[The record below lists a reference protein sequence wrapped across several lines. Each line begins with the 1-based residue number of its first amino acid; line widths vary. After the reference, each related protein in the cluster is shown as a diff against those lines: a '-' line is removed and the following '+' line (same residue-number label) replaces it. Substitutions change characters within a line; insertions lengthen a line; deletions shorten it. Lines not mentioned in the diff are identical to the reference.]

1 MNTER
6 TSTTILS
13 VALAVLLAFGGCDR
27 QPTQLE
33 GPAQPSPEAEPKVA
47 QSSSDEVVAT
57 AVLRAQKTRAA
68 QNHGFRPN
76 EKVGWI
82 EVTDDG
88 ETIVVTDGLAQG
100 LDPDNSFSPP
110 PDGTGYISLFYG
122 KQSSV
127 SGSPSSEEA
136 APNAPACG
144 PGAEGH
150 PLRLTRFQ
158 MRAAFWKFND
168 SGDAF
173 PVDIGPELGAEYVP
187 VDEIG
192 TVSIRD
198 LRVEGGFQVESVV
211 ACGVVTRDLLN

>member
-1 MNTER
+1 MSTAR
-6 TSTTILS
+6 RTTIWS
-13 VALAVLLAFGGCDR
+13 VGLAALLAFSGCDR

-33 GPAQPSPEAEPKVA
+33 ETAQPSPEAEPKVA
-47 QSSSDEVVAT
+47 QSSSDEIVAT

-88 ETIVVTDGLAQG
+88 ETIVVTDGLAHG

-110 PDGTGYISLFYG
+110 PDGTGYLSLFYG

-127 SGSPSSEEA
+127 SGSPSSGEA

-150 PLRLTRFQ
+150 PLRLSRFQ

-173 PVDIGPELGAEYVP
+173 PADIGPELGAEYVS

-198 LRVEGGFQVESVV
+198 LRVEGGFTVASVV
-211 ACGVVTRDLLN
+211 ACGVVTRDPPN